1 MTSRRTRA
9 RQRRMAALD
18 LHQLTLGLPMTRDE
32 LRATL
37 VVLPPFVREPEPT
50 APTAAVAR
58 RAA

>member
-9 RQRRMAALD
+9 QRRRMATLD

-50 APTAAVAR
+50 APTAAAR
-58 RAA
+58 KAA